1 MQVCTK
7 TQRAGSEGFAGIGA
21 KGRQNQAE
29 VTTWHNAIH
38 KMRTDMEMHGKTGE
52 RADVQMPIAD
62 EGCSKIGESELG
74 KEVLRTRQ
82 ESHAI

>member
-1 MQVCTK
+1 
-7 TQRAGSEGFAGIGA
+7 
-21 KGRQNQAE
+21 
-29 VTTWHNAIH
+29 
-38 KMRTDMEMHGKTGE
+38 MEMHGKTGE

>member
-1 MQVCTK
+1 
-7 TQRAGSEGFAGIGA
+7 
-21 KGRQNQAE
+21 
-29 VTTWHNAIH
+29 
-38 KMRTDMEMHGKTGE
+38 MRTDMEMHGKTGE